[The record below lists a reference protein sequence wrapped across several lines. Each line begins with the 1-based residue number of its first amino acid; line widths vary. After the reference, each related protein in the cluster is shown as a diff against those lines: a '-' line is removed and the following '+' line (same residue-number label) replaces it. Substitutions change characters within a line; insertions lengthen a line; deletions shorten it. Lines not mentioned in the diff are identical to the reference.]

1 MPKKGPETPK
11 HLQGKTPEEITE
23 YIMGGI
29 VRGQPKGETIGEYF
43 AKARREAARK
53 EAALLQQRLDKGW
66 IYLPHGVWIDPEGNQ
81 IEDIYPTVDAA
92 ERNKENWIEGEDGVL
107 RPPSVAKDR
116 IMKQS
121 EGMLARNLARN
132 VVPRVMID
140 QLERFKGDA
149 RLEPMDDLERL
160 NREWRRRRDAA
171 WKAKEAA
178 EQEKLWT
185 PW

>member
-1 MPKKGPETPK
+1 MAKKKPKLPE
-11 HLQGKTPEEITE
+11 HLQRKTPEEITE

-53 EAALLQQRLDKGW
+53 EAALFQQRLDKGW

-81 IEDIYPTVDAA
+81 TKDMHRTVD
-92 ERNKENWIEGEDGVL
+92 ETEKNKGNWIEGEDGVL
-107 RPPSVAKDR
+107 RPPSEAKDR

-121 EGMLARNLARN
+121 EGLLARNLARN
-132 VVPRVMID
+132 TGRLAPP
-140 QLERFKGDA
+140 KDA
-149 RLEPMDDLERL
+149 LERL

-171 WKAKEAA
+171 WKAKEAE